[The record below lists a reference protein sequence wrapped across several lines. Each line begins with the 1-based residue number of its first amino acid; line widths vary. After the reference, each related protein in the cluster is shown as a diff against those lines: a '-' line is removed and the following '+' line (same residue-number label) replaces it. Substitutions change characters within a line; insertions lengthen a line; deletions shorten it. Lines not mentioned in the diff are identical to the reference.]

1 MASDRRSSDLVRR
14 GLLPGADLQCDAY
27 SAGLRE
33 FEKGALVFD
42 SGANRLGVVM
52 EVCGSLVALRPRG
65 GGIEWDARR
74 ENVRAATV
82 DDRLRPVLAELNAFS
97 SRRAP

>member
-1 MASDRRSSDLVRR
+1 MAGELAV
-14 GLLPGADLQCDAY
+14 
-27 SAGLRE
+27 
-33 FEKGALVFD
+33 GALAYDIVQM
-42 SGANRLGVVM
+42 RCGVVM
-52 EVCGSLVALRPRG
+52 EVYGSLVALRPRG

-97 SRRAP
+97 SRGAP